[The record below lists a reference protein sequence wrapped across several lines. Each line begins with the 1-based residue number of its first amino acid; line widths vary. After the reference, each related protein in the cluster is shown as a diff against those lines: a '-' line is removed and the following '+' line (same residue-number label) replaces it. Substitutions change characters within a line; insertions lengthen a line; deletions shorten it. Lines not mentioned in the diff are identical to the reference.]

1 MKISFVID
9 NKIAVSTWKE
19 IKQYKGD
26 LLITYESYQKFKS
39 LELNKDFEE
48 AITES
53 RKNLNIPTNGIPW
66 KEFLENEKNL
76 REKATL
82 ELKKMTREKL
92 AFHDFAVFMCLS
104 GILYSSCV
112 FPEMFV
118 TDREKISFRFDD
130 QDLDS
135 GIPESVL
142 IAIENPISK
151 NQLINFIKDNWDGDF
166 GIESEIKKLD
176 FKKDF
181 NVSKRDF
188 RIAELKFNKP
198 KKTFRKIAEQ
208 IIDEFDIEH
217 PANLKINEFSVKTAH
232 DRVMEKVYSLVE
244 KNKATK
250 N

>member
-9 NKIAVSTWKE
+9 NKIAVLTWKE

-26 LLITYESYQKFKS
+26 LLITYENYQKFKS

-48 AITES
+48 VIVES
-53 RKNLNIPTNGIPW
+53 RKNLNIPIEGIPW
-66 KEFLENEKNL
+66 KEFLENEEKL
-76 REKATL
+76 RKDSIL

-92 AFHDFAVFMCLS
+92 AFHDFAIFMCLD
-104 GILYSSCV
+104 GILYSNCV
-112 FPEMFV
+112 FPEIFV

-130 QDLDS
+130 QDLES

-166 GIESEIKKLD
+166 GIESEIKKLN

-181 NVSKRDF
+181 KISKRDF
-188 RIAELKFNKP
+188 RIAELKSNNP
-198 KKTFRKIAEQ
+198 KKTFKEIADQ
-208 IIDEFDIEH
+208 IVNEFDIEY
-217 PANLKINEFSVKTAH
+217 PDDLKINEFSVKTAN
-232 DRVMEKVYSLVE
+232 DRVIEKAKSLVR
-244 KNKATK
+244 KIK
-250 N
+250 